1 MNWLKKRTE
10 SRAKRPTL
18 SLPLAQA
25 EGNTM
30 LVVMIAV
37 LVFLSGLVWLAGG
50 AAQKMAGR
58 WNHTLSNELTIEIP
72 PNMDDV
78 TDNKTQLQRI
88 QEVKEVLSQYNA
100 VTDIKAVERDEL
112 QKLLNPW
119 LGDISSFPDLPLPA
133 LIEVSLQPN
142 HGLDFDKLK
151 EQIDKA
157 VPGVQVIAHYAWA
170 GEVKRLANTISMVAW
185 GVMLF
190 IGVVLLM
197 VMVFAARARLAMF
210 APEVEVLH
218 TLGASDGF
226 VAGEFQSQAFR
237 LSFWGAAVGFL
248 VLLAVLG
255 QTLSFAF
262 PEIFATMRNMSGDL
276 SVLQD
281 WRSEILGLFLLPV
294 AIIILNTLAARMA
307 VLSALRRLV

>member
-25 EGNTM
+25 EGNVM

-50 AAQKMAGR
+50 AAQKMTGR

-72 PNMDDV
+72 PNLEDSREGMTSD
-78 TDNKTQLQRI
+78 QRI
-88 QEVKEVLSQYNA
+88 QSVKEILAQYNA
-100 VTDIKAVERDEL
+100 VTNVQTVEREAL
-112 QKLLNPW
+112 QKILNPW
-119 LGDISSFPDLPLPA
+119 LGDISSFPDLPLPT
-133 LIEVSLQPN
+133 LIEVSLHPD
-142 HGLDFDKLK
+142 HGLKFDDLK
-151 EQIDKA
+151 EQIDRA

-170 GEVKRLANTISMVAW
+170 GEVQRLANTISVIAW

-190 IGVVLLM
+190 IGFVLLL
-197 VMVFAARARLAMF
+197 VMIFAARARLAMF

-218 TLGASDGF
+218 TLGATDGF
-226 VAGEFQSQAFR
+226 VAGEFSSQAFR
-237 LSFWGAAVGFL
+237 LSFWGALIGLLA
-248 VLLAVLG
+248 LLAVLG
-255 QTLSFAF
+255 QTLSFVF
-262 PEIFATMRNMSGDL
+262 PEIFSALKNMSGDL

-281 WRSEILGLFLLPV
+281 WRMEMLGLFMLPI
-294 AIIILNTLAARMA
+294 AIVILNTLAARMA
-307 VLSALRRLV
+307 VLSALRRLT

>member
-1 MNWLKKRTE
+1 MNWLKKRAD

-50 AAQKMAGR
+50 TAQKMTGR

-72 PNMDDV
+72 PNLEEGSD
-78 TDNKTQLQRI
+78 TTAEQRI
-88 QEVKEVLSQYNA
+88 QNVKEILSQYNA
-100 VTDIKAVERDEL
+100 VTNVKTVERGEL
-112 QKLLNPW
+112 QNILKPW
-119 LGDISSFPDLPLPA
+119 LGDVSSFPDLPLPT
-133 LIEVSLQPN
+133 LIEVSLQPD
-142 HGLDFDKLK
+142 HGLKFDDLK
-151 EQIDKA
+151 TQIDKA

-170 GEVKRLANTISMVAW
+170 GEVQRLANTISIVAW
-185 GVMLF
+185 GIMAF
-190 IGVVLLM
+190 IGIVLLM
-197 VMVFAARARLAMF
+197 VMIFAARARLAMF

-218 TLGASDGF
+218 TLGATDGF
-226 VAGEFQSQAFR
+226 VAGEFQAQAFR
-237 LSFWGAAVGFL
+237 LSFWGALIGLLA
-248 VLLAVLG
+248 LLAVLG
-255 QTLSFAF
+255 QTLSFVF
-262 PEIFATMRNMSGDL
+262 PEIFMTLKNMSGDM

-281 WRSEILGLFLLPV
+281 WRTEMLGLLVLPV
-294 AIIILNTLAARMA
+294 AIILFNTLAARMA